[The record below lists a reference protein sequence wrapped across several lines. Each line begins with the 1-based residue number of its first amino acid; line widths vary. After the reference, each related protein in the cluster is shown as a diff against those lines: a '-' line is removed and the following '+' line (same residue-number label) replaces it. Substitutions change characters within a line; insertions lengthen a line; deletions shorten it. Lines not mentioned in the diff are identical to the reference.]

1 MSTTSSST
9 LAIPRERFEL
19 PGGAVLIVSPRPH
32 APVTA
37 VQIHVR
43 GGVHL
48 DPAGREGT
56 AEWVGQ
62 FLQQG
67 TAHKDE
73 AAIAECIEPFGGS
86 VSGNAQGLRGTMAG
100 DRWRELL
107 DVMMELVAE
116 PTFPDGPVQVQMERT
131 RSHLKV
137 QEEEPRVQG
146 GRRFRHLVYG
156 AHRFGQPTGGS
167 LASLQAVTPAD
178 LREHHA
184 KHWGSARA
192 IVAVC
197 GDVTPDAVHEHVL
210 RRLGAWNVG
219 TPCPALDDTFPAIE
233 ARCAAFEKGR
243 EQVHIYFGHLGVP
256 RAVPDYAS
264 LVVMDHVLGSGPGFV
279 NRLSKKLRDEQ
290 GLAYSV
296 HGDIHHSAGLL
307 PGMFTAYIGTSP
319 EHLATAVRGIRAE
332 VRTITQELVGAEE
345 LQMAKD
351 YVTGSMVLGYE
362 RASRRAGSLIAH
374 EIHGFPQD
382 HLDRLRAEYAAV
394 TAEDVLQSALA
405 HLFPERACLA
415 ASGSVTQAQLEALHP
430 AQDD

>member
-1 MSTTSSST
+1 MSQSATSLGSLS
-9 LAIPRERFEL
+9 IQRERFEL
-19 PGGAVLIVSPRPH
+19 PGGAVLLVSPRPH

-37 VQIHVR
+37 VQIHMR
-43 GGVHL
+43 GGLHM
-48 DPAGREGT
+48 DPAGREGM

-67 TAHKDE
+67 TTSKDE

-86 VSGNAQGLRGTMAG
+86 VAGNANGLRGTMAG

-107 DVMMELVAE
+107 DIMVELVSE
-116 PTFPDGPVQVQMERT
+116 PAFPDGPVQVQMERT
-131 RSHLKV
+131 KSHLRV

-146 GRRFRHLVYG
+146 GRLFRNLIYG
-156 AHRFGQPTGGS
+156 DHRYGQPTAGTV
-167 LASLQAVTPAD
+167 ASLQAISAAD
-178 LREHHA
+178 LRAHHA
-184 KHWGSARA
+184 EHWGSARA
-192 IVAVC
+192 IIAVC
-197 GDVTPDAVHEHVL
+197 GDVQAEEVYEHL
-210 RRLGAWNVG
+210 RSRMGGWNVG
-219 TPCPALDDTFPAIE
+219 SARPALDDRFPE
-233 ARCAAFEKGR
+233 VQARCGAFEKGR

-256 RAVPDYAS
+256 RSVPDYAS

-319 EHLATAVRGIRAE
+319 EHLEQAVRGIQNE
-332 VRTITQELVGAEE
+332 VRTITQEPVGAEE

-362 RASRRAGSLIAH
+362 RASRRASSLVAH
-374 EIHGFPQD
+374 EIHGFPVD
-382 HLDRLRAEYAAV
+382 HLDRLRRAYGAV
-394 TAEDVLQSALA
+394 TAEEVLASAQA

-415 ASGSVTQAQLEALHP
+415 ASGSVTQADLEALHP
-430 AQDD
+430 AG